1 VSIATIMVLTYSDD
15 MQPVLDVIDLTGDTT
30 PPMCLPS
37 GCVGDRTA
45 SLHDVP
51 TGSPSH
57 VGEEISSHV
66 VPTDSPGLSKDGTSE
81 DISHSSLL
89 DLAEM
94 KYRDFDV
101 SLNSSLCL
109 PSSKTWEPRRP
120 PTPPPPRTKRK
131 GVTFAA
137 LPEEAIDENPET
149 RQMPVEAL
157 APPIMGNSDE
167 VEYLELAPE
176 LVQGSGSSPRVDSFH
191 CLGRHLPFE
200 PRPSPPSPHPASW
213 PGKTTQPLPLL
224 SSPLAL
230 SHSYS
235 HRPEASLNTTR
246 NSKQRHR
253 ARATSSSPSNKA
265 ETIARG
271 NYVAPIMAVGS
282 LYITV

>member
-1 VSIATIMVLTYSDD
+1 MVLTYSDD
-15 MQPVLDVIDLTGDTT
+15 IQPVLDVIDLTGDTT

-66 VPTDSPGLSKDGTSE
+66 VPTDSPGLSKGGTSE

-94 KYRDFDV
+94 EYRDFDV

-120 PTPPPPRTKRK
+120 PTPPPPRAKRK

-149 RQMPVEAL
+149 RQMPAEAL
-157 APPIMGNSDE
+157 APPAVEKSE
-167 VEYLELAPE
+167 ELEYLELAPE
-176 LVQGSGSSPRVDSFH
+176 FVQGSGSSPRVDSFH
-191 CLGRHLPFE
+191 WLGRHLPFE
-200 PRPSPPSPHPASW
+200 SRPSPPSPHPASW

-224 SSPLAL
+224 SSPLTL

-235 HRPEASLNTTR
+235 HRPEASLYTTR
-246 NSKQRHR
+246 NGKQRHR
-253 ARATSSSPSNKA
+253 APATSSSPSNKA